1 MRNIT
6 KLLALC
12 LMVCVM
18 VALSACVFGETHT
31 FSEDWQN
38 DAENHWHAC
47 TDEGCEEKSD
57 VAAHTYGEG
66 AVTTPATED
75 SEGVMTYTCT
85 VCGYE
90 KTEAIDKLA
99 HTHTEET
106 IPGKAAT
113 CTEKGLT
120 DGKKC
125 STCGEI
131 LVAQEEIAALGHTE
145 ETIPGK
151 AATCTEKGLTDGKKC
166 TVCKT
171 VTVEQTEIAA
181 KGHTDANNDYVCDD
195 CKADLCTSHTPAE
208 AVKENVVEAT
218 CTEAGSYE
226 SVVKCSVCGEE
237 ISRET
242 VTVGALGHTEAA
254 AVEENRTESTCKVA
268 GSYDSVVY
276 CSVCKAEVKRNTV
289 ALELKEHSPAAAVE
303 ENRTESTCKV
313 AGSYDS
319 VVYCSACGDELDRD
333 TVALELAQHSPAAA
347 VEENRTESTCKV
359 AGSYQ
364 SVVYCSVCNDELKRD
379 TVALE
384 LADHTPA
391 EAVKEN
397 EVKATC
403 TAEGSYNLVV
413 YCSVCNAKISS
424 EAKTEEKL
432 DHDTELAYTDASGH
446 WYDCKNCDYV
456 SEKIAHSAASEGVCT
471 CGYTCATKCEIC
483 GSCADEDCTVC
494 SNKCAFL
501 DTSKIMSFAPNTV
514 FGKAEGPDGKA
525 PGSDGAYL
533 TDESIVAE
541 HITLAD
547 GKYAT
552 KFTLPNA
559 VAAHTG
565 VALRIDGN
573 NYQAPGL
580 AGYNCAIP
588 MIANVVNPIRMYFT
602 NNGTTSVTFKYSLID
617 YYYDKGAVEL
627 TLAAGESKTVILNA
641 LFDKNSVGLNHQV
654 IFPNGAE
661 AGASLTVRGE
671 FVANDNFNS
680 ITVATPAN
688 QLRFGVGEQFNT
700 EGLVLKANGTD
711 FTRVYISDNYI
722 TNYDGHTFTA
732 DDIGTKTVFV
742 MFGGKAVA
750 YTITVDA
757 HEHNVV
763 FVPESAP
770 VACVS
775 DGVAAH
781 YTCTV
786 DGCGLYFGDEYGNEI
801 IDAPATVSCH
811 TAGTAATLPGTALT
825 CGGCG
830 AVMGLK
836 PMDNWVYFTL
846 TTQTSKIGSNIK
858 NGKVEHADVE
868 GMPGTKFYVGAGTIG
883 ATNESEF
890 YLKMSSND
898 SGYQTVIPNLSQ
910 NAASGAL
917 RTVILFYKNYS
928 DEPITMNLQNDAK
941 GGNGKITVPANGTAV
956 CEFTVKNVGGSNW
969 FHYYVDCNPQK
980 DVVFGVYGY
989 FYVHDGET
997 NDPTINKTGK
1007 TTYKVGET
1015 FTTEGLVINAVL
1027 PSGNNQTMYIT
1038 SGYTTSISEGYTF
1051 TAADVGTHTVTVTFA
1066 GKTVTYPITVVGD
1079 ADCENGNHKY
1089 GKVSDEALFV
1099 EMQGNNAV
1107 YKYACVYCGLAS
1119 EETYVAAPIAFVP
1132 HHGSNDSYSLEY
1144 VTLDDGRIAAKLT
1157 FKTDVAAGTKFT
1169 VSANQYPAG
1178 TNTAFP
1184 VSGNG
1189 RRVYME
1195 MISTA
1200 NVNITWQPEF
1210 YGDRD
1215 GVTMDLVANEA
1226 QSAVWVIKYDTD
1238 ASHTSSALPYQETVI
1253 NSNVAAGTVVY
1264 ITGAFY
1270 ERGEI
1275 AGVDFKTPASKI
1287 VYSVGDKFTSEGITL
1302 KVSSTDA
1309 LFANVSICNVTTD
1322 LDGYTFTEADLGVHT
1337 VTVTWGDFT
1346 LTYDILVI
1354 E

>member
-242 VTVGALGHTEAA
+242 VTVGALGHTE
-254 AVEENRTESTCKVA
+254 
-268 GSYDSVVY
+268 
-276 CSVCKAEVKRNTV
+276 
-289 ALELKEHSPAAAVE
+289 AAAVE